1 MYYILQNTRILIQIP
16 CSKSTFLRYILFVNI
31 ALLNNI
37 DISWEHEAEIRNY
50 VASFTK
56 IYITFVLNICVDVTV

>member
-1 MYYILQNTRILIQIP
+1 M
-16 CSKSTFLRYILFVNI
+16 
-31 ALLNNI
+31 NI
-37 DISWEHEAEIRNY
+37 DISWEYEVEIRNY